1 MKRFLWLIF
10 LILVVPFSV
19 KANGITDYKINATV
33 LNNGDLLVQE
43 AFKLDGQYNGF
54 ERIINFK
61 NSSAPTFDGSYE
73 SFDGSD
79 IYNGT
84 SIELKQIRAITN
96 GNYSFEQM
104 KTSGDKFSKVS
115 SANKGDYGVYTET
128 LNSSSNSYLI
138 YNPSSSGKFF
148 YLEYVVTNLAVVHN
162 DVAEIGYNIFTSLN
176 EDVANL
182 EVTVNIPGNQNE
194 LRAWAHGPL
203 TGNIT
208 INNKEQFILTLNGL
222 YANEAIDT
230 RFVFDKNLI
239 TNPIKT
245 TGIDALDKII
255 KVETDRANEA
265 NQEREALRNKLIL
278 QKLIVISVTSLY
290 LMILIILLVRF
301 YLKYDR
307 ELKSD
312 FKQKYFRDIPSN
324 YPPTTVGYL
333 FNKKVGTNDLSASI
347 LSLIEQKIITVEG
360 NDKKNYKFIYK
371 NKNAELDKNQTSLI
385 SLVFNGKD
393 EILLTD
399 FKKEAK
405 KSYSSFLKRYNEWIS
420 LVTDEAIKE
429 NFFEKRK
436 IWGYTLYMIAG
447 FFIGIMMLSWS
458 LLGLICIFSSVIAL
472 MYVTKSNKR
481 TKKGNDD
488 FVKWKALK
496 NFMNDFSIIDKRELP
511 EVSLWGKYLVYAVSL
526 GCADK
531 LAKDMAVR
539 VKEFDDIYYGNIL
552 YNPNDIIMLTSFNH
566 VINDS
571 VNSAVNMARSA
582 SASAN
587 SSRSSS
593 GGFGGGF
600 SSGGGSFGGGGGGGR
615 F

>member
-1 MKRFLWLIF
+1 M
-10 LILVVPFSV
+10 
-19 KANGITDYKINATV
+19 
-33 LNNGDLLVQE
+33 
-43 AFKLDGQYNGF
+43 
-54 ERIINFK
+54 
-61 NSSAPTFDGSYE
+61 
-73 SFDGSD
+73 
-79 IYNGT
+79 
-84 SIELKQIRAITN
+84 
-96 GNYSFEQM
+96 
-104 KTSGDKFSKVS
+104 
-115 SANKGDYGVYTET
+115 
-128 LNSSSNSYLI
+128 
-138 YNPSSSGKFF
+138 
-148 YLEYVVTNLAVVHN
+148 
-162 DVAEIGYNIFTSLN
+162 
-176 EDVANL
+176 
-182 EVTVNIPGNQNE
+182 
-194 LRAWAHGPL
+194 
-203 TGNIT
+203 
-208 INNKEQFILTLNGL
+208 

-265 NQEREALRNKLIL
+265 NQEREALQNKLIL

-420 LVTDEAIKE
+420 LVTDEAIK
-429 NFFEKRK
+429 
-436 IWGYTLYMIAG
+436 
-447 FFIGIMMLSWS
+447 
-458 LLGLICIFSSVIAL
+458 
-472 MYVTKSNKR
+472 
-481 TKKGNDD
+481 
-488 FVKWKALK
+488 
-496 NFMNDFSIIDKRELP
+496 
-511 EVSLWGKYLVYAVSL
+511 
-526 GCADK
+526 
-531 LAKDMAVR
+531 
-539 VKEFDDIYYGNIL
+539 
-552 YNPNDIIMLTSFNH
+552 
-566 VINDS
+566 
-571 VNSAVNMARSA
+571 
-582 SASAN
+582 
-587 SSRSSS
+587 
-593 GGFGGGF
+593 
-600 SSGGGSFGGGGGGGR
+600 
-615 F
+615 

>member
-1 MKRFLWLIF
+1 M
-10 LILVVPFSV
+10 
-19 KANGITDYKINATV
+19 
-33 LNNGDLLVQE
+33 
-43 AFKLDGQYNGF
+43 
-54 ERIINFK
+54 
-61 NSSAPTFDGSYE
+61 
-73 SFDGSD
+73 
-79 IYNGT
+79 
-84 SIELKQIRAITN
+84 
-96 GNYSFEQM
+96 
-104 KTSGDKFSKVS
+104 
-115 SANKGDYGVYTET
+115 
-128 LNSSSNSYLI
+128 
-138 YNPSSSGKFF
+138 
-148 YLEYVVTNLAVVHN
+148 
-162 DVAEIGYNIFTSLN
+162 
-176 EDVANL
+176 
-182 EVTVNIPGNQNE
+182 
-194 LRAWAHGPL
+194 
-203 TGNIT
+203 
-208 INNKEQFILTLNGL
+208 

-265 NQEREALRNKLIL
+265 NQEREALQNKLML